1 MTKLSKILNIVLY
14 LLLAI
19 TLVFAGMFYFGEW
32 LTEADGVAHDT
43 PVYTETFLNW
53 AKLLIYVTAGVS
65 LLFEVFHL
73 VMNPRNAVRSLV
85 SIAILGVITLVAYG
99 LSDDTPLQLI
109 GYQGADNVPS
119 MLTMAGTMLYGTY
132 LLFGIVLVAILY
144 TELSRLF
151 K

>member
-14 LLLAI
+14 LLIAI
-19 TLVFAGMFYFGEW
+19 TAVFAGLFYFGGEIPGE
-32 LTEADGVAHDT
+32 TYTT
-43 PVYTETFLNW
+43 PVYTDSVLNW
-53 AKLLIYVTAGVS
+53 AKLLIYITAGVS

-73 VMNPRNAVRSLV
+73 VSNPKNAVRSLI
-85 SIAILGVITLVAYG
+85 SIAILGVIVLVAYS
-99 LSDDTPLQLI
+99 LSDDTPLHLI
-109 GYQGADNVPS
+109 GYNGPDNVPS

-132 LLFGIVLVAILY
+132 LLFGIVISAILY

>member
-19 TLVFAGMFYFGEW
+19 TLVFTGLFFFGPW

-43 PVYTETFLNW
+43 PIYTESFLNW
-53 AKLLIYVTAGVS
+53 AKLLIYVAAGVA
-65 LLFEVFHL
+65 LLFEVYHL
-73 VMNPRNAVRSLV
+73 VMNPKNAVRSLV
-85 SIAILGVITLVAYG
+85 SMGILGVIVLVAYG
-99 LSDDTPLQLI
+99 LSDDTPLQLVSES
-109 GYQGADNVPS
+109 ADNIPS
-119 MLTMAGTMLYGTY
+119 MLTMAGTMLWGTY
-132 LLFGIVLVAILY
+132 LLFGIVIVAILY

>member
-19 TLVFAGMFYFGEW
+19 TLVFAGLFFFGGDVVGE
-32 LTEADGVAHDT
+32 TYKT
-43 PVYTETFLNW
+43 PLYTGSFLNW
-53 AKLLIYVTAGVS
+53 AKLLVYITAGVA

-73 VMNPRNAVRSLV
+73 VVNPKNAMRSII
-85 SIAILGVITLVAYG
+85 SMGILGVIVLVAYAMA
-99 LSDDTPLQLI
+99 DDTPLQLI
-109 GYQGADNVPS
+109 GYDGSDNVPS
-119 MLTMAGTMLYGTY
+119 MLNLAGTMLYGTY
-132 LLFGIVLVAILY
+132 LLFGIVVSAILY

>member
-19 TLVFAGMFYFGEW
+19 TMVFAGLFFFGGEVPGE
-32 LTEADGVAHDT
+32 TYQT
-43 PVYTETFLNW
+43 PVYTESFLNW
-53 AKLLIYVTAGVS
+53 GKLLIYITAGVS
-65 LLFEVFHL
+65 LLFEGFHL
-73 VMNPRNAVRSLV
+73 IMNPRNAVRSLI
-85 SIAILGVITLVAYG
+85 SMALLGVIVLVAYG

-109 GYQGADNVPS
+109 GYTGADNVPS

-132 LLFGIVLVAILY
+132 LLFGIVIAAILY

>member
-1 MTKLSKILNIVLY
+1 MTKLTKILNIVLY

-19 TLVFAGMFYFGEW
+19 TLVFAGMFFMGGEVVGE
-32 LTEADGVAHDT
+32 TYYT
-43 PVYTETFLNW
+43 PLYTGSFLNW
-53 AKLLIYVTAGVS
+53 AKLLIYIAAGVS

-73 VMNPRNAVRSLV
+73 VMNPKNAIRSLV
-85 SIAILGVITLVAYG
+85 SFGILGVIVLLAYAM
-99 LSDDTPLQLI
+99 SDDTPLQLI
-109 GYQGADNVPS
+109 GYDGSDNVPS

-132 LLFGIVLVAILY
+132 LLFGIVITTILY

>member
-1 MTKLSKILNIVLY
+1 MTKLTKILNIVLY

-19 TLVFAGMFYFGEW
+19 TLVFAGMFFMGGEVVGE
-32 LTEADGVAHDT
+32 TYYT
-43 PVYTETFLNW
+43 PLYTGSFLNW
-53 AKLLIYVTAGVS
+53 AKLLIYIAAGVS

-73 VMNPRNAVRSLV
+73 VMNPKNAIRSLV
-85 SIAILGVITLVAYG
+85 SFGILGVIVLLAYAM
-99 LSDDTPLQLI
+99 SDDTPLQLI
-109 GYQGADNVPS
+109 GYDGSDNVPS

-132 LLFGIVLVAILY
+132 LLFGIVITAILY